1 MGTKKNW
8 HRRLRLTASIATAL
22 VCLDALAADPFGFP
36 IGMSRKAAEEA
47 AATMGLGISRW
58 LGTSLIVQAQDDQ
71 RHSYL
76 FNFCENKLIEASQK
90 FPANFEQMANFV
102 DAPLHDC
109 GQPLFVSPQGAVMQT
124 GFLRPIS
131 LYWKS
136 TTAHTSAL
144 MQLPHSYNLGL

>member
-58 LGTSLIVQAQDDQ
+58 LGTSLIVSQALTLFTTPVVYLWFDRIQ
-71 RHSYL
+71 R
-76 FNFCENKLIEASQK
+76 F
-90 FPANFEQMANFV
+90 M
-102 DAPLHDC
+102 
-109 GQPLFVSPQGAVMQT
+109 
-124 GFLRPIS
+124 RP
-131 LYWKS
+131 
-136 TTAHTSAL
+136 
-144 MQLPHSYNLGL
+144 